1 MEAIMKLT
9 QTLIIASVSV
19 IDDDDGVTQVEP
31 DYDVIIEAD
40 HDGLNGVDETLFLT
54 WAELAQ

>member
-1 MEAIMKLT
+1 MKLT